1 MSSQPYPEKFVRI
14 APQTSFRYL
23 HGADKTGVREMA
35 ESHFFTLQEL
45 QLVSDMALDRARW
58 KAESVVDAWR
68 EIAIASNKALAKK
81 QMLSMLRDQ
90 HANLKENVRSYDNFA
105 PEDKPKTLKPVLQ
118 TEVRPNLGLGRC
130 PVASEKTRC
139 CNLLTLDAVQKC
151 GFDCSYCSIQSFYHG
166 NKVTF
171 DENFAEKLAKLKL
184 DPEQTYHIGT
194 GQSSDSLMWG
204 NHQGVLDALAEFA
217 RKNPN
222 VILELKTK
230 SKNISWLLEND
241 YPKNIICTWSLN
253 PQTVIDY
260 EEHLT
265 ASLEQRIT
273 SAEKIAAKGRLVG
286 FHFHP
291 IMMYQGWEQ
300 AYSAI
305 CTDIVKRLSPEQ
317 VALVSMGTL
326 TFTKSVMKTIRQ
338 RPFASKILQMPMEE
352 IAGKYSYPLPQKL
365 DMFRTVYQ
373 GLADW
378 NESVFFYLCM
388 EAQSLWNP
396 VFGYEFATNIALE
409 NAMKSAYF
417 EKIKAL
423 G

>member
-1 MSSQPYPEKFVRI
+1 
-14 APQTSFRYL
+14 
-23 HGADKTGVREMA
+23 MA
-35 ESHFFTLQEL
+35 ERHFFTLQEL

-58 KAESVVDAWR
+58 KAESVVEAWGGMNTG
-68 EIAIASNKALAKK
+68 SNRVRAKK
-81 QMLSMLRDQ
+81 EMISMLKKQ
-90 HANLKENVRSYDNFA
+90 HEKLREGIRSYENFA
-105 PEDKPKTLKPVLQ
+105 LTDKPKTIKPVLQ
-118 TEVRPNLGLGRC
+118 TEVRRELGLGRC

-171 DENFAEKLAKLKL
+171 DENFAEKLAKLEL
-184 DPEQTYHIGT
+184 DPSQTYHIGT

-204 NHQGVLDALAEFA
+204 NHQGVLEALSEFA
-217 RKNPN
+217 QKNPN

-253 PQTVIDY
+253 PQTVIDF

-265 ASLEQRIT
+265 ASLEQRIH
-273 SAEKIAAKGRLVG
+273 SAEKIAAKGRLIG

-291 IMMYQGWEQ
+291 IMMYEGWQ
-300 AYSAI
+300 KAYSEI
-305 CTDIVKRLSPEQ
+305 CADIVSRFSADQ

-352 IAGKYSYPLPQKL
+352 IAGKFSYPLPDKL
-365 DMFRTVYQ
+365 DMFGTVYQ
-373 GLADW
+373 ALGEW
-378 NESVFFYLCM
+378 NQKVFFYLCM
-388 EAQSLWNP
+388 EAQSLWEP
-396 VFGYEFATNIALE
+396 VFGYEFETNIDLE
-409 NAMKSAYF
+409 NAMKTAYF
-417 EKIKAL
+417 EKIHSLA
-423 G
+423 